1 MSVANKRENLLP
13 KLISLTDKQNETI
26 NNLTSMNKIL
36 TNLLLNY
43 LTVEEIDEIF
53 DMKRDYKCDTV

>member
-26 NNLTSMNKIL
+26 NHLTSMNKIL

-53 DMKRDYKCDTV
+53 DMNRDYKCDTV

>member
-1 MSVANKRENLLP
+1 MSAANKRENLLP